1 MERSKSST
9 VKPTWSRLLNVWT
22 PLQGKIA
29 CKNLFESLA
38 PLDERTP
45 VRLDEHRRGTRQCV
59 EVRCRRVLVG
69 AGVEERNQ
77 ISVRNGGRFDVP
89 SEQIEIARLTHDLD
103 RLHGLR
109 LGLRREDGPE
119 IGVFHEQTRKKHLG
133 GVEFNPGAGNGAVLS
148 FH

>member
-77 ISVRNGGRFDVP
+77 ISVRNGG
-89 SEQIEIARLTHDLD
+89 
-103 RLHGLR
+103 
-109 LGLRREDGPE
+109 
-119 IGVFHEQTRKKHLG
+119 GV
-133 GVEFNPGAGNGAVLS
+133 GAPRGHVDSAPLPPDA
-148 FH
+148 H

>member
-89 SEQIEIARLTHDLD
+89 SGQNENSPPTPQLARPP
-103 RLHGLR
+103 
-109 LGLRREDGPE
+109 GPPP
-119 IGVFHEQTRKKHLG
+119 R
-133 GVEFNPGAGNGAVLS
+133 
-148 FH
+148 